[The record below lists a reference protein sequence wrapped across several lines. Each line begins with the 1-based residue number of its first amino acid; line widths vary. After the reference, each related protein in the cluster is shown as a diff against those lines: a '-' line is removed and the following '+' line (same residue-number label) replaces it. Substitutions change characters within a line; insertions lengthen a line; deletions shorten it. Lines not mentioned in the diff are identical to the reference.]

1 MDGLHTSGNRE
12 LIPPRKEA
20 GPPWTSL
27 VHDWMGLIQRS
38 CSLLSPLG
46 WVVRTILRTRSQHHP
61 PAGCHVVQKGA
72 PKANLG
78 VARRGGRPPAHHS
91 LSPVCGVPEA
101 EDENKIHLPLVP
113 WAVGSQC
120 PEESDILH
128 PDYQAASEAALRGP
142 WQAPPGARIYREE
155 GNDFLRVGE
164 ESGPLPL
171 PVPPRLTVQPGE
183 DVRRRQSRS

>member
-1 MDGLHTSGNRE
+1 MHTSGNRE

-78 VARRGGRPPAHHS
+78 VARRGGGCLHTTLSLQSAGYPRQRMKTRSICPWCPGQWGHSAQRRATFSIPITRPLQRL
-91 LSPVCGVPEA
+91 LSGGPGRLLLVRGSTGRKEMTSCGWERRVVPF
-101 EDENKIHLPLVP
+101 HFRCPH
-113 WAVGSQC
+113 GSQC
-120 PEESDILH
+120 NLE
-128 PDYQAASEAALRGP
+128 R
-142 WQAPPGARIYREE
+142 
-155 GNDFLRVGE
+155 
-164 ESGPLPL
+164 
-171 PVPPRLTVQPGE
+171 T
-183 DVRRRQSRS
+183 